1 MAHGALKLCRWGNDV
16 QWRGDIVAEVLFVVA
31 SVLQIVGLGHVP
43 FIHSLNVFQ
52 IGLNTSHRAQLPRG
66 IWIGP
71 EKTVSRDCHYI
82 FL

>member
-1 MAHGALKLCRWGNDV
+1 MAQSALKLSRWGNDV
-16 QWRGDIVAEVLFVVA
+16 QWRGHIVAEALFVIA

-52 IGLNTSHRAQLPRG
+52 IGLNTSHRAQSPRG

-71 EKTVSRDCHYI
+71 EKIVV
-82 FL
+82 